1 MGLTPLYASKDVK
14 EVFDTFIEDVDVQ
27 LIQLYAY
34 VGEEFVNQARN
45 KKPPQSF
52 IDRTGN
58 LRSSIGYVV
67 AVDGEIKI
75 EDFQIVKNGEEGI
88 ARAKELVKEV
98 LSDDSAGIV
107 LIGFAGM
114 QYASYV
120 ESKGYDVITGST
132 PKASKILRELK
143 AGLKEFE

>member
-1 MGLTPLYASKDVK
+1 MGLTPLYTSNDVK

-27 LIQLYAY
+27 LIQLFAY
-34 VGEEFVNQARN
+34 VGEEFVNLARN

-52 IDRTGN
+52 TDRTGN

-67 AVDGEIKI
+67 ALDGEVKI
-75 EDFQIVKNGEEGI
+75 GDFEGTGEGK

-98 LSDDSAGIV
+98 LSDSSTGIV
-107 LIGFAGM
+107 LIGVAGM

-120 ESKGYDVITGST
+120 ESKGYDVISGSV
-132 PKASKILRELK
+132 PKASKILKELK
-143 AGLKEFE
+143 AGLKDFE

>member
-1 MGLTPLYASKDVK
+1 MGLTPLYTSGDVK
-14 EVFDTFIEDVDVQ
+14 EVFDTFVEDVDVQ
-27 LIQLYAY
+27 MIQLFAY

-45 KKPPQSF
+45 TRTYK
-52 IDRTGN
+52 DRTGN
-58 LRSSIGYVV
+58 LRSSIGYIV
-67 AVDGEIKI
+67 ALDGEVKI
-75 EDFQIVKNGEEGI
+75 DNLEGTGEGK
-88 ARAKELVKEV
+88 ARARELVKEV

-143 AGLKEFE
+143 DGLKEFE

>member
-1 MGLTPLYASKDVK
+1 MGLTPLYTSNDVK

-27 LIQLYAY
+27 LIQLFAY
-34 VGEEFVNQARN
+34 VGEEFVNLARN

-52 IDRTGN
+52 TDRTGN

-67 AVDGEIKI
+67 ALDGEVKI
-75 EDFQIVKNGEEGI
+75 GDFEGTGEGK

-98 LSDDSAGIV
+98 LSDSSTGIV
-107 LIGFAGM
+107 LIGVAGM

-120 ESKGYDVITGST
+120 ESRGRDVISGSV
-132 PKASKILRELK
+132 PKASKILKELK
-143 AGLKEFE
+143 EGLKEFE

>member
-1 MGLTPLYASKDVK
+1 MGLTPLYTSNDVK

-27 LIQLYAY
+27 LIQLFAY
-34 VGEEFVNQARN
+34 VGEEFVNLARN

-52 IDRTGN
+52 TDRTGN

-67 AVDGEIKI
+67 ALDGEVKI
-75 EDFQIVKNGEEGI
+75 GDFEGTGEGK

-98 LSDDSAGIV
+98 LSDSSTGIV
-107 LIGFAGM
+107 LIGVAGM

-120 ESKGYDVITGST
+120 ESRGRDVISGSV
-132 PKASKILRELK
+132 PKASKILRELR

>member
-1 MGLTPLYASKDVK
+1 MGLTPLYTSNDVK
-14 EVFDTFIEDVDVQ
+14 EVFDTFVEDVDIQ
-27 LIQLYAY
+27 LIQLFAY
-34 VGEEFVNQARN
+34 VGEDFVNQARSTRTY
-45 KKPPQSF
+45 K
-52 IDRTGN
+52 DRTGN

-67 AVDGEIKI
+67 ALDGEVKI
-75 EDFQIVKNGEEGI
+75 DNLEGTGEGK
-88 ARAKELVKEV
+88 ARAKELVQQV
-98 LSDDSAGIV
+98 LSEDSTGIV

-132 PKASKILRELK
+132 PKASKILKELK

>member
-1 MGLTPLYASKDVK
+1 MGLTPLYTSNDVK
-14 EVFDTFIEDVDVQ
+14 EVFDTFVEDVDVQ
-27 LIQLYAY
+27 MIQLFSY

-45 KKPPQSF
+45 TSTYK
-52 IDRTGN
+52 DRTGN

-67 AVDGEIKI
+67 ALDGEVKI
-75 EDFQIVKNGEEGI
+75 DNLEGTAEGK
-88 ARAKELVKEV
+88 ARAKELVQQV
-98 LSDDSAGIV
+98 LSEESAGIV

-132 PKASKILRELK
+132 PKAGKILKELK

>member
-1 MGLTPLYASKDVK
+1 MGLTPLYTSNDVK
-14 EVFDTFIEDVDVQ
+14 EVFDTFVEDVDVQ

-45 KKPPQSF
+45 TRTY

-58 LRSSIGYVV
+58 LRSSIGYIV
-67 AVDGEIKI
+67 ALDGEVKI
-75 EDFQIVKNGEEGI
+75 ENLEGTEEGK
-88 ARAKELVKEV
+88 ARERELAQQV

-107 LIGFAGM
+107 LIGVAGM

-120 ESKGYDVITGST
+120 ESTGYDVISGST

-143 AGLKEFE
+143 DGLKEFE

>member
-1 MGLTPLYASKDVK
+1 MGLTPLYTSNDVK

-27 LIQLYAY
+27 LIQLFAY

-45 KKPPQSF
+45 TRTYKDQ
-52 IDRTGN
+52 TGN

-67 AVDGEIKI
+67 ALDGEVKI
-75 EDFQIVKNGEEGI
+75 DNLEGTGEGK

-98 LSDDSAGIV
+98 LSDSSTGIV
-107 LIGFAGM
+107 LIGVAGM

-120 ESKGYDVITGST
+120 ESKGYDVISGSV
-132 PKASKILRELK
+132 PKASKILKELK
-143 AGLKEFE
+143 AGLKDFE